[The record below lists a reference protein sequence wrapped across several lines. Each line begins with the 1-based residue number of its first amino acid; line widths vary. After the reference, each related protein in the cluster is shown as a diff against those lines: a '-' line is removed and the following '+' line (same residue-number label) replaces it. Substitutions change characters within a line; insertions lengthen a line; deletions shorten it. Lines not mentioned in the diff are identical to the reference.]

1 MSKYILTVCTFLI
14 HTLTNNPSSIVYTDD
29 KLIEG
34 DKEKTVSQLKNEEV
48 EVEAE
53 DTIDYIKKGGIH
65 SATWYNSHGSKTASG
80 LIFHRDSLTAAYNFS
95 KMNSYLKV
103 TNTYTNESIIVKVTD
118 RMGYKGI
125 NHIDLSKCAFDS
137 IGNPS
142 SGRIKVIVEEISI
155 Q

>member
-14 HTLTNNPSSIVYTDD
+14 HTLTNNPSSITYTDD
-29 KLIEG
+29 ELIER
-34 DKEKTVSQLKNEEV
+34 DKEKSIGQLKNEVEV
-48 EVEAE
+48 EVE
-53 DTIDYIKKGGIH
+53 DTINYIKKGGIH
-65 SATWYNSHGSKTASG
+65 SATWYNPHGAKTASG
-80 LIFHRDSLTAAYNFS
+80 LRFHRDSLTAAYNFS
-95 KMNSYLKV
+95 KMHSYLKV
-103 TNTYTNESIIVKVTD
+103 TNPYTNESIIVRVTD
-118 RMGYKGI
+118 RMGNKSK